1 MRRFWCCIDFFIF
14 LMGDTYSA
22 SGRLCFSGVGVTRSV
37 AGDSMRDEDG
47 AGSGTTVTSVGVAG
61 AVADVVVV
69 GISCLDDL
77 MDGMGDW
84 CLGGAAQI
92 EVWPVLLLNLCI
104 STKSRVI
111 SLLPRRT

>member
-1 MRRFWCCIDFFIF
+1 
-14 LMGDTYSA
+14 MGDTYSA

-37 AGDSMRDEDG
+37 AG
-47 AGSGTTVTSVGVAG
+47 V
-61 AVADVVVV
+61 VADVAVV
-69 GISCLDDL
+69 GISCLEDL

-84 CLGGAAQI
+84 CLGGATRI
-92 EVWPVLLLNLCI
+92 EVWPVLLLNRCI